1 MRNEAAK
8 SQDFREGIKVS
19 SGEIKRA
26 SIKGKV
32 KKSSPSCRR
41 WSRDAKSREMDRAA
55 GVRH

>member
-19 SGEIKRA
+19 SGKIKRA

-32 KKSSPSCRR
+32 KKIFAELR